1 MGSPMS
7 PTSPLGEQSDAE
19 DGDPKVAGNGRS
31 RDFIQ
36 SLQRGLAIIR
46 AFSAER
52 PSMTVSEIAHEIGLT
67 RAAVRRFLLT
77 LNELGYVRATNNRYT
92 LTPQVLELGYSYLSA
107 LSLPDIA
114 LPRLEQLV
122 AETNEASEASIL
134 DRDHIVYVA
143 RVPGRA
149 MMTISVNIGARR
161 PAYATAMGRVL
172 LADLPFDQLEQYL
185 RTDPLQ
191 PILPRT
197 IVDVDEFRAEL
208 ARVRRDGYA
217 LVNQELEEGLV
228 AVAVPV
234 RDRLGRVRAAINLST
249 HVGRRS
255 ADDMRALV
263 PALNAAAKDI
273 EIGLSCAPNWRD

>member
-1 MGSPMS
+1 MS
-7 PTSPLGEQSDAE
+7 GPDPLGERSDADDE
-19 DGDPKVAGNGRS
+19 DSKVTANGRS

-122 AETNEASEASIL
+122 AETGEASEASIL
-134 DRDHIVYVA
+134 DRDQIVYVV
-143 RVPGRA
+143 RVPGPA

-161 PAYATAMGRVL
+161 PAYATAMGRVM
-172 LADLPFDQLEQYL
+172 LADLPADQLEQYL
-185 RTDPLQ
+185 AKAPLQ
-191 PILPRT
+191 PILPAT
-197 IVDVDEFRAEL
+197 IVDADTFREEL

-228 AVAVPV
+228 AVALPV

-249 HVGRRS
+249 HIGRRS
-255 ADDMRALV
+255 VEDMRALV
-263 PALNAAAKDI
+263 PALSAAARDI
-273 EIGLSCAPNWRD
+273 EAGLRFAPNWRD